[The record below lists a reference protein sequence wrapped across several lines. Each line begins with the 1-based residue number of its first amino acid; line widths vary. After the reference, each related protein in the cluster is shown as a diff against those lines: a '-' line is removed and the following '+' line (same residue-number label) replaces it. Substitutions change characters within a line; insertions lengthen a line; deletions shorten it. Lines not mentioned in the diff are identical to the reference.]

1 MNLQTLAEPSSDT
14 LDAIARAIRLRT
26 SGQIRDL
33 HVDFLD
39 GEVILS
45 GRTSTYYT
53 KQLAQHAALGIL
65 EDEHL
70 ENAIVVTVA
79 R

>member
-1 MNLQTLAEPSSDT
+1 MNLQTFAEPTSDT
-14 LDAIARAIRLRT
+14 VEAIERAVRLRT

-33 HVDFLD
+33 HVDLLD

-53 KQLAQHAALGIL
+53 KQLATHAVLDLLDDL
-65 EDEHL
+65 ELSNDIE
-70 ENAIVVTVA
+70 VC
-79 R
+79 

>member
-1 MNLQTLAEPSSDT
+1 MNLQTLAEPTQNT
-14 LDAIARAIRLRT
+14 LEAIERAIRLRT

-33 HVDFLD
+33 HVDLSD
-39 GEVILS
+39 GELILT

-53 KQLAQHAALGIL
+53 KQLATHAVLDLVDDLGLSNDI
-65 EDEHL
+65 E
-70 ENAIVVTVA
+70 V

>member
-1 MNLQTLAEPSSDT
+1 MNLQTLAEPSPDT

-33 HVDFLD
+33 HVDVLD
-39 GEVILS
+39 GEVVLS

-53 KQLAQHAALGIL
+53 KQLATHAVLDLVDDLALSNDI
-65 EDEHL
+65 E
-70 ENAIVVTVA
+70 VC
-79 R
+79 